1 MNYIDVCFWL
11 YAVVLC
17 ILCVIFLMPFIRIR
31 NEVWKEIDSQN
42 HKEHPDCIMPEI
54 PYCPCCR
61 YGLVEEIEDSSI
73 YGDAALTKW
82 ICLLDHPES
91 R

>member
-1 MNYIDVCFWL
+1 MLLFDIFFYLLTAIVWISGL
-11 YAVVLC
+11 VLMIRFC
-17 ILCVIFLMPFIRIR
+17 RIR
-31 NEVWKEIDSQN
+31 NEIWKEIDSQD

-73 YGDAALTKW
+73 YGEAALTKW
-82 ICLLDHPES
+82 VCLLDHPES